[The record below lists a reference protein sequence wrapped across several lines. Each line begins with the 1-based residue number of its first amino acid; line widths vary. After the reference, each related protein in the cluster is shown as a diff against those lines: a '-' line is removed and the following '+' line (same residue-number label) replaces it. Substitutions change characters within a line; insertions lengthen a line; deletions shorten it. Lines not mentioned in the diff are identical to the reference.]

1 MTYSSLQI
9 LLDRVGEATL
19 VALTDRSEVPLGVV
33 DADVLARALADADA
47 VVDGYLAARYK
58 LPLTST
64 PALIAD
70 LATAIS
76 LWKLHTSTPE
86 DKVKADYDA
95 AIKTLRDI
103 AQGVIRIPDAAGVDA
118 TPSGAQGVQ
127 FIDRERPFTPENM
140 TGFI

>member
-1 MTYSSLQI
+1 MPTSAQF
-9 LLDRVGEATL
+9 AT
-19 VALTDRSEVPLGVV
+19 VP
-33 DADVLARALADADA
+33 
-47 VVDGYLAARYK
+47 AAGQFDHQE
-58 LPLTST
+58 T
-64 PALIAD
+64 ALIAD
-70 LATAIS
+70 LAQAIT
-76 LWKLHTSTPE
+76 LWKLHTTTPE

>member
-1 MTYSSLQI
+1 MAVTLSRDGPAQLY
-9 LLDRVGEATL
+9 LLDVEGEGL
-19 VALTDRSEVPLGVV
+19 RRLTTSNAIDTEGAWS
-33 DADVLARALADADA
+33 ADGTGDTDPIALAQ
-47 VVDGYLAARYK
+47 
-58 LPLTST
+58 
-64 PALIAD
+64 
-70 LATAIS
+70 AIT
-76 LWKLHTSTPE
+76 LWKLHTTTPE

>member
-1 MTYSSLQI
+1 MSYATLQ
-9 LLDRVGEATL
+9 LLTNRVGEATL
-19 VALTDRSEVPLGVV
+19 IALTDRGEVPLGIV
-33 DADVLARALADADA
+33 DVDVLGRALADADA
-47 VVDGYLAARYK
+47 VIDGYLAANYA
-58 LPLTST
+58 LPLAST

-70 LATAIS
+70 LAQAIT
-76 LWKLHTSTPE
+76 LWKLHTTTPE
-86 DKVKADYDA
+86 DKVKADYDV